1 MNRISIHIE
10 SDGFNQEQAQAL
22 AAFTAT
28 LKPTGETYFKNDPQP
43 DSSISS
49 GAVEF
54 KEDQA
59 AEDKPKKTRNRGG
72 NKADATLV
80 TSEEAKAA
88 EVIEA
93 EEAAPE
99 TAEEETDDLMGD
111 EPEETTAAPTVTRE
125 MIRSI
130 VSDKQ
135 GAHKDA
141 IRGKLKDL
149 GAENVTKLEEKHFA
163 DFHSFVSKLK

>member
-10 SDGFNQEQAQAL
+10 SDGFNQEQARAL

-28 LKPTGETYFKNDPQP
+28 LKPTDETYYKDEPQP
-43 DSSISS
+43 VSSSS
-49 GAVEF
+49 YGVVEF
-54 KEDQA
+54 KEDQP
-59 AEDKPKKTRNRGG
+59 EDKPKKTRNRGG

-80 TSEEAKAA
+80 TTEEAKDT
-88 EVIEA
+88 EVVEA
-93 EEAAPE
+93 EELEAAPVP
-99 TAEEETDDLMGD
+99 EEETDDLMGD
-111 EPEETTAAPTVTRE
+111 EPQEEAAAPTVTRE

-135 GAHKDA
+135 GAHKGS

-149 GAENVTKLEEKHFA
+149 AAENVTKLEEKHFSEFYA
-163 DFHSFVSKLK
+163 FVSKLK